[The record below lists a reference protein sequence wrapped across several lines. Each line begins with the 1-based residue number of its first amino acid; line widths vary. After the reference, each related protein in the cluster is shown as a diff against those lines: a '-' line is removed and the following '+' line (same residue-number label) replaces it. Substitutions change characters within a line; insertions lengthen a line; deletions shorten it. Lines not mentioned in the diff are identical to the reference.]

1 MGKYKIYHIPDF
13 VYPSGNIGKFG
24 MTKQN
29 VKSRIKQLERKY
41 NQVIGFWEVFEEYDD
56 KYTASVRERQLQVEY
71 GYFQDTNKY
80 HEMDYS
86 SAGSKGGG
94 WSKGT
99 SNPKVSDALKGRK
112 LPKETVEKMRNHMI
126 KSGRTRGENSY
137 VAVLDESKVKWIR
150 DQYKRDRCTFGKKIS
165 QSRIGRALG
174 RPQTTI
180 SAVLNGYNWSHI

>member
-1 MGKYKIYHIPDF
+1 MRKYKIYHIPDF
-13 VYPSGNIGKFG
+13 VYPSGHIGKFG

-56 KYTASVRERQLQVEY
+56 KYTASVRERQLQVQY

-94 WSKGT
+94 WSKGK
-99 SNPKVSDALKGRK
+99 SNPKVSDALKGMKRSEESRRK
-112 LPKETVEKMRNHMI
+112 QGETLKA
-126 KSGRTRGENSY
+126 SGSTRGENSY

-150 DQYKRDRCTFGKKIS
+150 AQYKRGKDVLGKPIS

-174 RPQTTI
+174 RPQSTI